1 MVTYLVVFIV
11 SLLIVAFSIKPLI
24 TIAVRK
30 RLFDVPLESRKIHK
44 RIIPNLGGIA
54 IFTGMLLSLALFG
67 DILNLENAN
76 YILAA
81 GTIIFLTGVKDDV
94 IGVDPLKKFIAQFV
108 AAGILVGLAD
118 LRITSLE
125 GLLGIYELAYPLSV
139 VLSVV
144 LYVGVINAYNLID
157 GIDGLA
163 GSLGLIASLAFA
175 FLFYSSGE
183 YHWAYIC
190 LALAGALCG
199 FLMHNVSPARIFMGD
214 CGSLMLGLMMATF
227 AVHFINIA
235 GKGTIETGII
245 PVTAAPGLALAI
257 VLLPVFDTLR
267 VFAIRIVHGQ
277 SPFKADKNHMHHRML
292 ELGMNHSQATGVLA
306 FVSALFVAMG
316 FSLQHIG
323 SNQLVLTLVLT
334 IVLLNTGLSIYLY
347 SRKVSAEKGDEQSV
361 LRAEPQIPVVITPDL
376 ISENKDLVERAL
388 SKVAQN

>member
-1 MVTYLVVFIV
+1 MITYLVVFIV

-67 DILNLENAN
+67 DVLNLKNAN
-76 YILAA
+76 YLLAA

-108 AAGILVGLAD
+108 AAGILVGMGD
-118 LRITSLE
+118 LRVTSLE
-125 GLLGIYELAYPLSV
+125 GLFGIYELAYPLSV
-139 VLSVV
+139 VLSVL
-144 LYVGVINAYNLID
+144 LYVGIINAYNLID

-175 FLFYSSGE
+175 YLFYCSGE
-183 YHWAYIC
+183 HHWAYIC

-214 CGSLMLGLMMATF
+214 CGSLMLGLMMAVF
-227 AVHFINIA
+227 AIHFINVA
-235 GKGTIETGII
+235 GTGTIQTGII
-245 PVTAAPGLALAI
+245 PVTAAPGLTLAI
-257 VLLPVFDTLR
+257 VVLPVFDTLR
-267 VFAIRIVHGQ
+267 VFAVRIVHGQ

-292 ELGMNHSQATGVLA
+292 ELGMSHSQATGILA
-306 FVSALFVAMG
+306 SVSVLFVVMA
-316 FSLQHIG
+316 FLLQHIG
-323 SNQLVLTLVLT
+323 SNQLVLTLTLA
-334 IVLLNTGLSIYLY
+334 IILLNTGLSIYLY
-347 SRKVSAEKGDEQSV
+347 SRKMAAEKREEQPV
-361 LRAEPQIPVVITPDL
+361 LRPEPKMPVVIAPDL